1 MRGLRMREKLAERVA
16 SASRVA
22 DLGEGLDQRG
32 VNRDSAR
39 AFV

>member
-1 MRGLRMREKLAERVA
+1 MCEKPPERVA
-16 SASRVA
+16 SASPIA
-22 DLGEGLDQRG
+22 NFGKGLDEPG